1 MTTARA
7 LSACALA
14 LALSL
19 AARPAIA
26 EPPPTKDT
34 PKMTDVK
41 RLLQLT
47 GAAQLGQQVMQQLIP
62 SFKQQMP
69 AVPDRFWQDFIKEAN
84 PNELV
89 DQVAVIYDKYLSHD
103 EVKAIIKFY
112 ETPAGKKLVS
122 VLPQVTQESMV
133 VGQQWGRQLGE
144 RIARKLQ
151 QEQQGKR
158 AK

>member
-1 MTTARA
+1 MIAPRTLT
-7 LSACALA
+7 ACALA
-14 LALSL
+14 LGLSL
-19 AARPAIA
+19 AARPAVA
-26 EPPPTKDT
+26 ETPPAKDT
-34 PKMTDVK
+34 PKMADVR

-47 GAAQLGQQVMQQLIP
+47 GAAQLGAQVMEQLIP
-62 SFKQQMP
+62 AFKQQMP
-69 AVPDRFWQDFIKEAN
+69 SVPDRFWQDFMKEAN

-89 DQVAVIYDKYLSHD
+89 NQVAIIYDKYLSHD

-133 VGQQWGRQLGE
+133 IGQQWGKQLGE
-144 RIARKLQ
+144 RVMRKLQ
-151 QEQQGKR
+151 QEQQGKK